1 MKIAIV
7 QFKPKLGKV
16 KENLERIENFIDD
29 AINKKSQLIVFPELS
44 TSGYALRDL
53 VSYVSI
59 NLKSKDLV
67 NIIQKSNFIDIVLG
81 YSQKCDNLY
90 YNSALYLSD
99 GLVVTNRQKV
109 YLPDYGMFEEARYF
123 AKGSTLETTQT
134 KFGRL
139 NVLICE
145 EAFHLSVHHFVEQSK
160 SDLTIIISASPYWI
174 YENKADKIKIWDNIC
189 NNISSLTGSFVVYV
203 NRVGFEDGVGFFGSS
218 LVYSPFGECIFK
230 GDFLK
235 EDMYVVDLKLSE
247 VSHAREF
254 MPLLKDKSYGS
265 IQNT

>member
-1 MKIAIV
+1 MKIAIA

-16 KENLERIENFIDD
+16 KENLERIEIFIDE
-29 AINKKSQLIVFPELS
+29 AINKKSELIIFPELA

-53 VSYVSI
+53 VSYASI
-59 NLKSKDLV
+59 NLQNKDLS

-81 YSQKCDNLY
+81 YSQKEDNLY
-90 YNSALYLSD
+90 YNSAVYLSD
-99 GLVVTNRQKV
+99 GLILTNRKKV

-123 AKGSTLETTQT
+123 AKGDTLETTQT
-134 KFGRL
+134 KFGKV
-139 NVLICE
+139 NILICE

-174 YENKADKIKIWDNIC
+174 YENKADKTKIWDNIC
-189 NNISSLTGSFVVYV
+189 NNISSLSGNFVIYV

-218 LVYSPFGECIFK
+218 LVYNSFGECIFK

-235 EDMYVVDLKLSE
+235 ENLYILDLELSDIA
-247 VSHAREF
+247 HAKEF

-265 IQNT
+265 I